1 LANRITVLKLPVD
14 WSDEQV
20 ADLNAFENFLNSELD
35 PEIPPYP
42 VGVTRAQRDLR
53 EDPMHVWVAR
63 EANGR
68 VIGSAWA
75 DAPTRENTH
84 LVFTLI
90 SVRVD
95 ARRRGIGTMLLRA
108 VVDFT
113 RELGRG
119 TLILGCDFR
128 NEAAEAFAA
137 SLGADLAFEGHV
149 NRLTISD
156 VDVAEMERWV
166 AASHPDYAIEW
177 VPDGSYPEEW
187 LADMA
192 RLHDV
197 LANDAPMG
205 DLPVEH
211 RTTSFDEL
219 RANDRRSEAFGNLR
233 WTVIARHIP
242 SGEPVG
248 YTEVTNTDRDS
259 VHVFQGATAVD
270 GKHRGHALGRQ
281 LKATMFLRI
290 LRDAPDAKYIR
301 TFNADSNAPM
311 LAVNNDMGFK
321 PFIAGV
327 RWTIDPQKAAEWLEQ
342 RT

>member
-1 LANRITVLKLPVD
+1 LGNRITVQRLPVD

-35 PEIPPYP
+35 PDIPPYP
-42 VGVTRAQRDLR
+42 VGVTRAHRDLR
-53 EDPMHVWVAR
+53 TDPMHVWVAR
-63 EANGR
+63 EQNGR

-90 SVRVD
+90 ATRVD
-95 ARRRGIGTMLLRA
+95 ARRRGIGSALLRA

-119 TLILGCDFR
+119 TLILGSDHR
-128 NEAAEAFAA
+128 NDAADAFAK

-156 VDVAEMERWV
+156 VDVAEMQRWV
-166 AASHPDYAIEW
+166 DASHPDYVLEW

-187 LADMA
+187 LPDMA
-192 RLHDV
+192 RLRDV
-197 LANDAPMG
+197 LQNDAPMG

-211 RTTSFDEL
+211 RTTSLDEL
-219 RANDRRSEAFGNLR
+219 RADDRRQIAYGNER
-233 WTVIARHIP
+233 WTVVARHVP

-248 YTEVTNTDRDS
+248 YTEVLQTDRDP

-270 GKHRGHALGRQ
+270 AKHRGHALGRQ
-281 LKATMFLRI
+281 LKATIFLRI
-290 LRDAPDAKYIR
+290 RRDAPDAKYVR
-301 TFNADSNAPM
+301 TFNADTNAPM
-311 LAVNNDMGFK
+311 LAVNNDMGFT
-321 PFIAGV
+321 PFISGA
-327 RWTIDPQKAAEWLEQ
+327 RWTIDPDKASAWLEA
-342 RT
+342 RA